1 MHKTKREI
9 DICTMSEII
18 MKDHFNYVPSA
29 NSDTMIK
36 IDYNL
41 FYQLSIFD
49 YYRLRMPGLN
59 ATLTSAKK
67 TSETISHSSECY
79 AGLSGRFDS
88 SAACM

>member
-1 MHKTKREI
+1 
-9 DICTMSEII
+9 

-67 TSETISHSSECY
+67 LVRQSHIVQSVMQGCQ
-79 AGLSGRFDS
+79 GVLTHLLPV
-88 SAACM
+88 CNLLV